1 MSGTLNTRR
10 GERTPKVGREGSTEK
25 VHEPP
30 RMSERLQATHHDA
43 AALFRAHAGFVANFL
58 HRLGAQQAEIDDL
71 VQEVFLVAHRRGGFV
86 EDGRARPTT
95 WLAEIAI
102 RVASVSRRSKRR
114 SREQP
119 DQDTVVD
126 AKSSEVDPAHAAE
139 TREALDRV
147 QAALD
152 SLDDERRAIFVLF
165 ELEGEPCS
173 AIAASF
179 DIPVGT
185 VYSRLHKARKQF
197 KEAHA
202 RLLARSQPARRPA
215 PPTSAKRAP
224 VMP

>member
-1 MSGTLNTRR
+1 
-10 GERTPKVGREGSTEK
+10 
-25 VHEPP
+25 
-30 RMSERLQATHHDA
+30 MSERLQTRHHDA
-43 AALFRAHAGFVANFL
+43 AALFRAHAGFVAGFL
-58 HRLGAQQAEIDDL
+58 HRLGAMPAEIDDL

-119 DQDTVVD
+119 DQDTV
-126 AKSSEVDPAHAAE
+126 AEARSREVDPGMAAE
-139 TREALDRV
+139 TNEALNRV

-152 SLDDERRAIFVLF
+152 SLDEDRRAIFILF

-173 AIAASF
+173 AIAEAF
-179 DIPVGT
+179 DIPIGT

-197 KEAHA
+197 KDAHA
-202 RLLARSQPARRPA
+202 RVASRGALMRRLQNEPRSAE
-215 PPTSAKRAP
+215 SSGRAT
-224 VMP
+224 VMS

>member
-1 MSGTLNTRR
+1 MSSR
-10 GERTPKVGREGSTEK
+10 
-25 VHEPP
+25 PP
-30 RMSERLQATHHDA
+30 RHHDA
-43 AALFRAHAGFVANFL
+43 ASLFREHAGFVANFL
-58 HRLGAQQAEIDDL
+58 HRLGAGPVEVDDL
-71 VQEVFLVAHRRGGFV
+71 VQEVFLVAHRRGGFI

-102 RVASVSRRSKRR
+102 RVASVSRRSRRR

-126 AKSSEVDPAHAAE
+126 ATSHEVDPARAAE
-139 TREALDRV
+139 TNQALDRV

-152 SLDDERRAIFVLF
+152 SLDPDRRAIFILF
-165 ELEGEPCS
+165 ELEGEPCQS
-173 AIAASF
+173 IAGAF

-202 RLLARSQPARRPA
+202 RMLERERRLAPASNR
-215 PPTSAKRAP
+215 TP
-224 VMP
+224 VMT